1 MTIGGIRPRKSATS
15 EQRHVTAPVAILA
28 GAAAAP
34 VRADPHTG
42 PVVSSESHAHI
53 EQRVQS
59 WWDRPTDNSA
69 TLLAAV
75 ISALVLLLPVIIA
88 WRQLRLSQQTLEAA
102 LAQSKGEEKVRT
114 AEAKSRRAAE
124 FQERIDQFFST
135 GTQAAI
141 AIIYHHDRD
150 VRLSEIRGVER
161 VSWAEC
167 ELALVP
173 ATHRPYIY
181 EPKLTAIR
189 DCFAEFIE
197 GLSRLRYLREEG
209 LLDPAD
215 MRHIVQP
222 LLARFVDYDTP
233 LFRNL
238 RVYIHYCEAEAV
250 LKLFEEYAVDIR
262 PTFRRDLA
270 ALEAAIVRGDYG
282 RCQASPWGPAEFRKS
297 ASRLLGPSSDA
308 AG

>member
-1 MTIGGIRPRKSATS
+1 MTIGGIHPPRFVTS
-15 EQRHVTAPVAILA
+15 EPLDMIAHAAILA

-34 VRADPHTG
+34 ARAGPHPAPPPPAVTQT
-42 PVVSSESHAHI
+42 HI
-53 EQRVQS
+53 EQPALN
-59 WWDRPTDNSA
+59 WWNRPTDNSA

-102 LAQSKGEEKVRT
+102 LAQSKGEEEVRA

-141 AIIYHHDRD
+141 AIIHHHDRD
-150 VRLSEIRGVER
+150 VRLSDIRGAER

-189 DCFAEFIE
+189 DCFSGFIE
-197 GLSRLRYLREEG
+197 GLSRLWYLREEG

-215 MRHIVQP
+215 VRHIIQP
-222 LLARFVDYDTP
+222 LLRRLVDHDTP
-233 LFRNL
+233 FFRNL
-238 RVYIHYCEAEAV
+238 RIYIHYCEAEPV
-250 LKLFEEYAVDIR
+250 LKLCEEYAEDIR
-262 PTFRRDLA
+262 PLLQQDLA

-282 RCQASPWGPAEFRKS
+282 PCQASPWGPAEFRRS
-297 ASRLLGPSSDA
+297 AARLLGSPSDS